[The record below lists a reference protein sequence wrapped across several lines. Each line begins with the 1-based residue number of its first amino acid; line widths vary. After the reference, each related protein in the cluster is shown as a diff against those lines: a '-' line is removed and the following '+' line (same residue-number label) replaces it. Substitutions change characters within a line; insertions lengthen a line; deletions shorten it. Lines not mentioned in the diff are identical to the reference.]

1 MRKTITIISIGCLM
15 AAGLSGCC
23 WLTRPPKSLGMN
35 RKCDIPPSLV
45 WRMYQA
51 HNTARDRILR
61 QNDTDSGQNFDGE
74 EMFGLLAN
82 GFTNAEEI
90 AARPR
95 GEMTLCNDML
105 TEDMRKTLWPFNVE
119 AFEAELESKMV
130 RDGECLFRKKH
141 EPDENLP
148 TDANGLVAPNPTIRW
163 VNDEIE
169 RWAIPLLDAKFTRM
183 DDEMFRK
190 AAGHNAIPE
199 GWLVWMLAD
208 LGDARECFA
217 IAHGD
222 GAWNPRYYMELMCDD
237 EGMTIIASFDSFPNR
252 REAAAMRIFGG
263 SVYAVHNLAVLEW
276 KHRNFRIGM
285 DPKRIKRCLEEAKRQ
300 NVSPAETNLKVLH
313 DHIPEVEEEWHTI
326 EVL

>member
-1 MRKTITIISIGCLM
+1 MKTVVMSIGCLM
-15 AAGLSGCC
+15 AAVLSGCC
-23 WLTRPPKSLGMN
+23 RLTRP
-35 RKCDIPPSLV
+35 RKPLNLDREFDIPPSLV

-51 HNTARDRILR
+51 HSAVRGRQLR
-61 QNDTDSGQNFDGE
+61 ENNAVYGKQFDVD
-74 EMFGLLAN
+74 EMLGLFAH

-105 TEDMRKTLWPFNVE
+105 TEDMRKTLWPFDVE

-130 RDGECLFRKKH
+130 RDGECLFRKRH

-169 RWAIPLLDAKFTRM
+169 RWAISQLDTKCTRM
-183 DDEMFRK
+183 NDEMFRK

-208 LGDARECFA
+208 LGDVRECFA

-326 EVL
+326 EVM